1 MENIIIGIDL
11 GGTNLRIGAVNT
23 KNILVQ
29 PLILKSECIANS
41 SSPIYTL
48 CKIIDEY
55 LHNTNTTHIDAIS
68 IGVPSSVENDNAT
81 VICTTNI
88 RNQSGEAIFSHVNI
102 AKNIKN

>member
-1 MENIIIGIDL
+1 MENIIIGIDM

-55 LHNTNTTHIDAIS
+55 PVSYTHLQDFPVRKILSLLYYQIQSFPVKHNLPELKDVYKRQMLS
-68 IGVPSSVENDNAT
+68 
-81 VICTTNI
+81 
-88 RNQSGEAIFSHVNI
+88 FF
-102 AKNIKN
+102 